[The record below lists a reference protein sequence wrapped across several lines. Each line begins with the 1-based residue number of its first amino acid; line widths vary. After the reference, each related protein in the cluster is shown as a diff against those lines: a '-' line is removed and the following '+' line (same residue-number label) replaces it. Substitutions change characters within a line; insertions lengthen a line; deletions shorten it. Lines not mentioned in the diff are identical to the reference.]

1 MRLPAHKPSEARK
14 VGNPLSALMPAP
26 VKTKTRSSVAIEIL
40 LMDLLPMKLLSKF
53 YNPQV

>member
-1 MRLPAHKPSEARK
+1 MRLPAHNPSEARK